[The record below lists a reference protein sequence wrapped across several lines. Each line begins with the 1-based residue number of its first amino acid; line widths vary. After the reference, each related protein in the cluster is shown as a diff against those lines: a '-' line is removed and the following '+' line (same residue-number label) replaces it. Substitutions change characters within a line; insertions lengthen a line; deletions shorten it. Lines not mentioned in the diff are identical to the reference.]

1 MRAMLLTEVGPID
14 RVDRLGP
21 VELADPLPGPGQV
34 RIRVIVCGVCHT
46 DLHEIEGELQL
57 PRLPLVPGHQ
67 VVGRVDRVGE
77 GVTGVAVGDRV
88 GAAWLHETC
97 GGCRFCLSGSE
108 NLCRDARFTGF
119 HEHGGYAEYMLA
131 PAEFVYPIP
140 AGFPDLQAAPLLCAG
155 IIGLRAL
162 RCCGIQPGQRLGLY
176 GFGASAHVA
185 IQVARHWG
193 CQVSVF
199 TRSPGH
205 QRLARE
211 LGASWVGSPAEDP
224 PELID
229 AAINFA
235 PAGSLIRHALR
246 NMERGGTVALAGI
259 YVDRVPELD
268 YERHL
273 YYERSVTSVTASTR
287 QDGHD
292 LLRLAAEI
300 PIETKVTTY
309 LLDDINEA
317 LRAVK
322 RSEVDGAAV
331 VRIRD

>member
-1 MRAMLLTEVGPID
+1 MRAMQLVEVGSID
-14 RVDRLGP
+14 DVDRLEP
-21 VELADPLPGPGQV
+21 VDLPDPDPGPGQV
-34 RIRVIVCGVCHT
+34 RIRVSVCGVCHT
-46 DLHEIEGELQL
+46 DLHEVEGELQL

-77 GVTGVAVGDRV
+77 GVTGVAEGDRV

-97 GGCRFCLSGSE
+97 GGCRFCLGGSE

-162 RCCGIQPGQRLGLY
+162 RCCGVQPGQRLGLY

-193 CQVSVF
+193 CEVSVF

-205 QRLARE
+205 QQLARE
-211 LGASWVGSPAEDP
+211 LGACWVGSADEDP

-235 PAGSLIRHALR
+235 PAGSLVLHALR

-309 LLDDINEA
+309 RLDDLNEA